1 MSEFVRICRFLS
13 EFVGFRNDA
22 FSRCKVTKK
31 KIGTVSLCQFVSVY
45 VTLCHFP
52 IYCLFL
58 DAKLQKVNLALSLFV
73 TFCHLLS
80 PFSKLLFHDA
90 KLRKRNLALSAFVR
104 ICPEMSAF
112 VRISFS
118 LQSYEKKNWH
128 CPALSSY
135 VHLCPFMSNYGI
147 ASSRNLRCKVTKSK
161 IGTVQICP
169 IMSKFVHL
177 ILWQFHFPLILFG
190 ICAILH

>member
-1 MSEFVRICRFLS
+1 MLVHILIYLGPEVIFCAFAQFFAGIGPAHFPAETTRPLGRGCLPFSPS
-13 EFVGFRNDA
+13 
-22 FSRCKVTKK
+22 FSRCKVTKRK
-31 KIGTVSLCQFVSVY
+31 FG
-45 VTLCHFP
+45 
-52 IYCLFL
+52 
-58 DAKLQKVNLALSLFV
+58 NV
-73 TFCHLLS
+73 TFCHYLS
-80 PFSKLLFHDA
+80 PFSELLFHAA
-90 KLRKRNLALSAFVR
+90 KLRKRILALSAFVR

-128 CPALSSY
+128 CPAMSSY
-135 VHLCPFMSNYGI
+135 VHLCPFMSSYDI

-177 ILWQFHFPLILFG
+177 IL
-190 ICAILH
+190 